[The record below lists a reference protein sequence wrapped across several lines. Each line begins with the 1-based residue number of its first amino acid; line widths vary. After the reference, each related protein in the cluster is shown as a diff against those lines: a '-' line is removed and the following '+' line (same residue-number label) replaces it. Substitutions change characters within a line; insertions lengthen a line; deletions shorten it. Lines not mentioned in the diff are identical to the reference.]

1 MKKYFIII
9 ILISMLC
16 GCQDI
21 ETSYFKIENA
31 KISNDAISYDI
42 AFKDIKVLK
51 IKLDRYV
58 NGELVNS
65 CPLGG
70 YSFPKRFNDSGKMIF
85 EYTLS
90 DSDKKI
96 ILLKWDT
103 ESKMMIGTSDTKIF
117 SSDYDMDNLSVLTI
131 NDNMDIEESQSV
143 ELLQFVDN
151 ESFLKGI
158 NDVKAC
164 SYGYILKVM
173 IEFD

>member
-1 MKKYFIII
+1 
-9 ILISMLC
+9 MLC
-16 GCQDI
+16 GCQNV
-21 ETSYFKIENA
+21 ESSYFKIENT

-42 AFKDIKVLK
+42 EFKDVEVLK

-58 NGELVNS
+58 NGELVDS

-70 YSFPKRFNDSGKMIF
+70 YHFAKKFKDSGKMIF
-85 EYTLS
+85 EYTMS
-90 DSDKKI
+90 DNDKKI
-96 ILLKWDT
+96 LLLKMNT
-103 ESKMMIGTSDTKIF
+103 ESKIMNGAEDTKIF

-131 NDNMDIEESQSV
+131 NDNMDIKESQSV
-143 ELLQFVDN
+143 ELLHFVDN

-164 SYGYILKVM
+164 SYGYMLSVI